1 MWLNCKV
8 IKKCQPP
15 SPPFISASTSPF
27 QVYPPFL
34 AKNFVPTQVTQFS
47 EGGEG
52 FSTMC
57 TLLRL
62 HATPKPLQLPF
73 LFFFFFYISFSSL
86 FFQRLPKV
94 FLSMFH
100 HFSHRKRGTKIALI
114 SLDTLNQVCV
124 KIVLLSHVLIYGN
137 QHSQHHKKHKKKPKT
152 RNKLKDSRAQGQNR
166 EKSSW

>member
-1 MWLNCKV
+1 MSTPLPPLHFRINIPFSGV
-8 IKKCQPP
+8 SPLSSKKFRTHP
-15 SPPFISASTSPF
+15 SDSIFGR
-27 QVYPPFL
+27 
-34 AKNFVPTQVTQFS
+34 
-47 EGGEG
+47 GGEG